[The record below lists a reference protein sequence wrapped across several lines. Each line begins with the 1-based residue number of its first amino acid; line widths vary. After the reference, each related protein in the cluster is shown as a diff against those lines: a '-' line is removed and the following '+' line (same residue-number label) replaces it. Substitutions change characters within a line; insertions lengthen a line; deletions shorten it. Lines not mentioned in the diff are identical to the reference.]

1 MSYKALESFALAKED
16 FERALG
22 NPITDEQWSALADE
36 IDGRVD
42 NYLDELLG
50 MLVIEV
56 QEGEWG

>member
-1 MSYKALESFALAKED
+1 MAYKALETFVITKED
-16 FERALG
+16 FEGFVG